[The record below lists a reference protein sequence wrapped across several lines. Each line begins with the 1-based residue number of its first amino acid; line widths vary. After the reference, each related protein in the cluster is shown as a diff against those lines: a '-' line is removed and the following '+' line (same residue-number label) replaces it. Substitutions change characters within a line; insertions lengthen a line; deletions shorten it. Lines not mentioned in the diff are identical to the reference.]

1 LSYLADPRLDAIPK
15 RLEDVKVVVAF
26 VSSKGGVGKTLVSTL
41 TSLLLSR
48 RGVGVGLLDL
58 DVTNPTVHTL
68 LGVDPEKVRPQE
80 EMGVVPPKVFGVRLM
95 SPVFF
100 TMGKPSPLRGESV
113 SSAIREMLSITRWTG
128 VDALIIDTPPGMGD
142 ELLEVLTYIR
152 RFRAIVV
159 TTPSVLA
166 IESAARIADVLGHRV
181 EAVVLNMFSSRVV
194 QLSRLA
200 VLKSLAPVYTLS
212 YDSEV
217 EESIGC
223 PEKLTSTR
231 LSREV
236 DEQIVNHI
244 AKLMAV

>member
-1 LSYLADPRLDAIPK
+1 MSYPADPRLGAIRK
-15 RLEDVKVVVAF
+15 RLEDIKVVVAF
-26 VSSKGGVGKTLVSTL
+26 MSSKGGVGKTLVSTL

-48 RGVGVGLLDL
+48 RGVRVGLLDL

-68 LGVDPEKVRPQE
+68 LGVDPEKVRPLE
-80 EMGVVPPKVFGVRLM
+80 EMGVVPPEVFGVRLM
-95 SPVFF
+95 SPAFF
-100 TMGKPSPLRGESV
+100 TMGKPAPLRGESI

-128 VDALIIDTPPGMGD
+128 VNALIIDTPPGMGD

-159 TTPSVLA
+159 TTPSILA
-166 IESAARIADVLGHRV
+166 LESATRVVDVLGHRV
-181 EAVVLNMFSSRVV
+181 EAIVLNMFSGGVA

-200 VLKSLAPVYTLS
+200 ALKSLAPVYTLP
-212 YDSEV
+212 YDSEI
-217 EESIGC
+217 EEAVGY
-223 PEKLTSTR
+223 PERLVSTR

-244 AKLMAV
+244 AKLTST